1 MIVTTK
7 KGAFLMKNAAKGNVM
22 YGAKLFLLTLILT
35 MMSFVTASAKDKMTG
50 TGNFYYQRNGSEV
63 VISNSGKI
71 ASEKGGT
78 IFVACYDG
86 EVLDC
91 VKMIKA
97 DEMISEFY
105 VREFTMK
112 LSDGVENL
120 KVKAFAWD
128 SASAMTPL
136 CDAKDITETPG
147 DVLRAEGRVVSTYK
161 TDMALSSN
169 RARIEIRNS
178 EYPNGYV
185 YIANISLT
193 SDIDERIFEL
203 LDIDY
208 IVDEEGTM
216 VVLGY
221 SQSSKN
227 NCIQSNANLY
237 AGVEADYWTYPPT
250 YNDTASSP
258 RLNIYK
264 SETANNI
271 TAYKLATDVSLLGN
285 GVQCAVLDMNGDAI
299 VTKAE
304 MDSFSQACDLFIA
317 GDFSVIDTPLMGET
331 VADKKYDFIKA
342 EFYGTAVVQ
351 SVMDKA
357 DGTKRIAFEYYSSDI
372 NRAYLDID
380 AENSDVVYKIKDT
393 DGNSMKVDDI
403 KVNDVFSIK
412 YQAGNYS
419 YSSFYEIIVSRN
431 TVEGYV
437 SGTYAQNGRQ
447 YYTVGDKNYR
457 ITDNI
462 YPDPISVGSA
472 YKLYLDKDGN
482 IAKTEVSSNVEGEDV
497 KTESSANVVDLERK
511 MVVSISDVEQVIDDG
526 AVKNRIKFHTGTA
539 SNTEEAILITEDS
552 TVGATLQIGDA
563 FVYVLNEDNE
573 ALEIIKIFSV
583 EDNKSNMLVST
594 GEVTPY
600 GYMDAEGSK
609 FYMYPVVDK
618 YYGSIAL
625 ATDIDASYQSRDT
638 GVTQTYAAEPIIYAY
653 DNDQKIKV
661 SLATPSEVVESYI
674 STSGKLNNGLIIDWT
689 SSYNWPAYAVYRMV
703 DGDIYELYSIYVG

>member
-1 MIVTTK
+1 MDN
-7 KGAFLMKNAAKGNVM
+7 GAGSYRRFQSGDREAFAEILTEYRSA
-22 YGAKLFLLTLILT
+22 LTLFID
-35 MMSFVTASAKDKMTG
+35 SFVH
-50 TGNFYYQRNGSEV
+50 
-63 VISNSGKI
+63 
-71 ASEKGGT
+71 
-78 IFVACYDG
+78 
-86 EVLDC
+86 
-91 VKMIKA
+91 
-97 DEMISEFY
+97 
-105 VREFTMK
+105 
-112 LSDGVENL
+112 
-120 KVKAFAWD
+120 D
-128 SASAMTPL
+128 SMAAE
-136 CDAKDITETPG
+136 DIQTN
-147 DVLRAEGRVVSTYK
+147 DVL
-161 TDMALSSN
+161 
-169 RARIEIRNS
+169 
-178 EYPNGYV
+178 
-185 YIANISLT
+185 
-193 SDIDERIFEL
+193 
-203 LDIDY
+203 
-208 IVDEEGTM
+208 
-216 VVLGY
+216 
-221 SQSSKN
+221 
-227 NCIQSNANLY
+227 
-237 AGVEADYWTYPPT
+237 
-250 YNDTASSP
+250 
-258 RLNIYK
+258 
-264 SETANNI
+264 
-271 TAYKLATDVSLLGN
+271 
-285 GVQCAVLDMNGDAI
+285 
-299 VTKAE
+299 
-304 MDSFSQACDLFIA
+304 
-317 GDFSVIDTPLMGET
+317 
-331 VADKKYDFIKA
+331 
-342 EFYGTAVVQ
+342 
-351 SVMDKA
+351 
-357 DGTKRIAFEYYSSDI
+357 
-372 NRAYLDID
+372 
-380 AENSDVVYKIKDT
+380 
-393 DGNSMKVDDI
+393 
-403 KVNDVFSIK
+403 SIK

-431 TVEGYV
+431 IVEGYV